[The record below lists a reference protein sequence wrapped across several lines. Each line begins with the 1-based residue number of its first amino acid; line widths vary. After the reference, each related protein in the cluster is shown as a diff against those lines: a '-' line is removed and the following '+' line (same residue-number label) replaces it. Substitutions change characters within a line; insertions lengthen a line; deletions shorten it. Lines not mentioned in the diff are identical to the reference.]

1 MPYECK
7 GATGWFE
14 ISRSGGRE
22 RAMREPGLDRHDWE
36 SEYATLEPELED
48 SPRETLPALGDLV
61 ERMVRER
68 GIPAGQPVAD
78 GDTEEIFVT
87 LREARETAERVD
99 RAEDVDPGDVAAAV
113 NLYREVYDHVLA
125 ELRE

>member
-1 MPYECK
+1 MH
-7 GATGWFE
+7 
-14 ISRSGGRE
+14 
-22 RAMREPGLDRHDWE
+22 EPGLDRYDWE
-36 SEYATLEPELED
+36 SEWATLEPELED
-48 SPRETLPALGDLV
+48 SPREALPALGDLV

-68 GIPAGQPVAD
+68 GIPAGEPVAD
-78 GDTEEIFVT
+78 EDTEEIFVT

-113 NLYREVYDHVLA
+113 NLYREVYDHMLA